1 MNINQD
7 LTVGEIVA
15 QDYRTASVFHAHGI
29 DFCCKGGRKL
39 GFLELY
45 KAAGE
50 GGKPKFLVKT
60 EHTRWYAEVIAS
72 AAEQV
77 EQDLGSVVKAP

>member
-1 MNINQD
+1 MSMRTEGREMRDDAGD
-7 LTVGEIVA
+7 LDDDKRGK
-15 QDYRTASVFHAHGI
+15 RGGGSG
-29 DFCCKGGRKL
+29 KGGRKL